1 MLKNRILEF
10 LKVKNPALNTENF
23 EDLPL
28 FSALDSMG
36 FLELL
41 SALETELEIELDLSE
56 FDPEEFSTLGKFCA
70 IIESLKES
78 K

>member
-10 LKVKNPALNTENF
+10 LKEKNPSLNTENF
-23 EDLPL
+23 DDLPL
-28 FSALDSMG
+28 FNALDSMG

-41 SALETELEIELDLSE
+41 SVLEGELEIELDLSE

-70 IIESLKES
+70 IIKSLKES

>member
-1 MLKNRILEF
+1 M
-10 LKVKNPALNTENF
+10 
-23 EDLPL
+23 
-28 FSALDSMG
+28 S

-41 SALETELEIELDLSE
+41 SLLEEELEIELDLSA
-56 FDPEEFSTLGKFCA
+56 FDPEEFNTLGKFCA

>member
-10 LKVKNPALNTENF
+10 LKVKNPTLNTENF
-23 EDLPL
+23 EDFPL

-41 SALETELEIELDLSE
+41 SVLETELDLSE